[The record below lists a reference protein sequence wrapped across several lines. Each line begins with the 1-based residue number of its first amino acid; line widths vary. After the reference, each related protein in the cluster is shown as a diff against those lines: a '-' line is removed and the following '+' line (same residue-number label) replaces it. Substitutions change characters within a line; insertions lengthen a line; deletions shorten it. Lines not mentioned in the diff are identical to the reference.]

1 MRIASFFS
9 AALALLLAACS
20 SDSESR
26 LVAPS
31 ASPSA
36 RAAAVAMVSGN
47 EQEAKAGERLV
58 QPLVVRVTDAGGIG
72 IRDAAVLF
80 EVAGA
85 GGPERKGHPRFRTSI
100 FANGCGWPRAS
111 DAGAV

>member
-31 ASPSA
+31 PGPSA
-36 RAAAVAMVSGN
+36 RATAVAMVSGN

-85 GGPERKGHPRFRTSI
+85 GGLNGKDTPGSEQVSSQTDAGGH
-100 FANGCGWPRAS
+100 AQS